1 MSNVRV
7 YARQIQW
14 TGSRQMFDRL
24 QEYDGS
30 VRRALHA
37 VAEYFAP
44 IVESYAKDNAPWID
58 RTGNARQGLTGS
70 VQDISQTV
78 VHLYLSHKMD
88 YGVYLE
94 LKHSGRYAIILPT
107 LEAHYGEI
115 KKRLDSIFSQ
125 VSHG

>member
-1 MSNVRV
+1 
-7 YARQIQW
+7 
-14 TGSRQMFDRL
+14 MFDRL

>member
-1 MSNVRV
+1 MREIRWAGSAQML
-7 YARQIQW
+7 ARL
-14 TGSRQMFDRL
+14 RD
-24 QEYDGS
+24 YDGK
-30 VRRALHA
+30 VKRALHA
-37 VAEYFAP
+37 VAQYFAP
-44 IVESYAKDNAPWID
+44 IVEAYAKDNAPWTD

-70 VQDISQTV
+70 VRDISETV

-115 KKRLDSIFSQ
+115 KRRLDSIFA
-125 VSHG
+125 